1 MRLSCVLGRR
11 VGSYDCLG
19 VVFGLEREEA
29 LVEQLMVHRLEK
41 KKALVEHL
49 CCTSWRMMKM
59 GFRWS

>member
-11 VGSYDCLG
+11 VGSYDFLG

-41 KKALVEHL
+41 KKALVEQL
-49 CCTSWRMMKM
+49 CCTS
-59 GFRWS
+59 